1 MNTDALTSAGR
12 VRPRLAAVAAFACA
26 LAVALAA
33 TPGDAD
39 AAVGPTD
46 LQLTKTDTPDPVTEG
61 GTLTYA
67 VEVRNLLL
75 GPNNDASNVVVTDRL
90 DNQLDFVSVQ
100 TTQGTCDRNG
110 PNITC
115 ELGTVLA
122 GQTQTVTI
130 VVRPR
135 REGTIANA
143 AQLTSP
149 QDTNP
154 ANNADT
160 ELTTVVGGGPSC
172 GGRTATILGT
182 AGDDTITGTD
192 RPDVIVSFGGAD
204 TILSSGGNDV
214 VCSRSGADT
223 VRGGSGGDRLIG
235 GSGPDKL
242 AGKSGNDVLKGKGG
256 RDRLRGRGGFDVLNG
271 GAGRDSCK
279 GGAGRDKEKRCP

>member
-1 MNTDALTSAGR
+1 MNSASLRANVPARFAVAGAT
-12 VRPRLAAVAAFACA
+12 AAVLA
-26 LAVALAA
+26 LAVAMVA
-33 TPGDAD
+33 PNPAD

-61 GTLTYA
+61 GTLTYT
-67 VEVRNLLL
+67 VEVRNLLM

-110 PNITC
+110 PNISC

-135 REGTIANA
+135 RAGTIANA

-154 ANNADT
+154 ANNSDT

-172 GGRTATILGT
+172 GGRTATVLGT

-192 RPDVIVSFGGAD
+192 RPDVIVSFGGDD
-204 TILSSGGNDV
+204 TIRSLGGNDV
-214 VCSRSGADT
+214 VCSRSGEDT
-223 VRGGSGGDRLIG
+223 VRGGSGGDLLIG
-235 GSGPDKL
+235 GSGHDKL
-242 AGKSGNDVLKGKGG
+242 AGKAGNDVLRGKGG
-256 RDRLRGRGGFDVLNG
+256 RDRLRGRGGNDRLNG
-271 GAGRDSCK
+271 GGGRDSCK
-279 GGAGRDKEKRCP
+279 GGGGRDTEKRCP